1 MSGSLS
7 ASRPRLSRAE
17 SQAHTRERLITTAMD
32 LFLADGYAGTS
43 LGKVAEAA
51 GYSKGAVYSNF
62 LNKDELCMA
71 VLDRIR
77 ANKDTSLIEAMDSV
91 DDPESLL
98 RAFVSWW
105 RQTVSD
111 KTWMVLETEYLAHA
125 RGDAGL
131 RRAVTERGAEV
142 HRTLSKLLTTY
153 LDRCGI
159 DLPIPPETAVTALFG
174 MAIGLGLLHSVDGE
188 TDLDALPAVARAL
201 VNAGKP
207 DGTRPRT
214 ADPGA
219 PVP

>member
-1 MSGSLS
+1 MSGSLR
-7 ASRPRLSRAE
+7 ASQPRLSRAE
-17 SQAHTRERLITTAMD
+17 SQAHTRDRLITTAMD
-32 LFLADGYAGTS
+32 SFLADGYAGTS

-62 LNKDELCMA
+62 RNKDELCLA

-77 ANKDTSLIEAMDSV
+77 ADKDASLIEAMDTV
-91 DDPESLL
+91 EDPASLL

-111 KTWMVLETEYLAHA
+111 ETWMVLETEYLAHA
-125 RGDAGL
+125 RSDAEL
-131 RRAVTERGAEV
+131 RRIVAERGAEV
-142 HRTLSKLLTTY
+142 HRTMSTLLSTY
-153 LDRCGI
+153 LDRWGI
-159 DLPIPPETAVTALFG
+159 GLPIPPETAVTALFG

-188 TDLDALPAVARAL
+188 TDLDALPAVVRAL

-207 DGTRPRT
+207 DETRPP
-214 ADPGA
+214 ADDRRS